1 MRNIAEAYFQNQVE
15 TATPLEQIILLY
27 DKAIECLER
36 AIEIYDQVNEL
47 EKRKEFVEN
56 IDRVYDIIS
65 ALKSF
70 LDHEKGKEIAKNL
83 DTIYTIILN
92 TLVKVDKTKE
102 ELQKILEILK
112 DLREAWEEVKKKVHH
127 HHHH

>member
-1 MRNIAEAYFQNQVE
+1 MRNAAEVYFQNMVE
-15 TATPLEQIILLY
+15 TATPLEHIILLY

-36 AIEIYDQVNEL
+36 AIELHDQTDEL
-47 EKRKEFVEN
+47 EKRKEYIEN
-56 IDRVYDIIS
+56 IDRVYDIVS

-92 TLVKVDKTKE
+92 ILVKVEKTKE

-112 DLREAWEEVKKKVHH
+112 DLKEAWEEVKKKV
-127 HHHH
+127 